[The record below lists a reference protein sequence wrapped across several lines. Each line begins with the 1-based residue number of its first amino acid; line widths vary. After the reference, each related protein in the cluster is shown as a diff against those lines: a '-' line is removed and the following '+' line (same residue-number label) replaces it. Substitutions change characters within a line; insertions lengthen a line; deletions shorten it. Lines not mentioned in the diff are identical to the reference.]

1 MAKVGIP
8 ADQREAILACTAAVL
23 HLGNVAFAEG
33 RDADSSMVKPGGAA
47 EEALAAAGEA
57 MKRRGR
63 DGVVGRGRGEETRPW
78 VAASG

>member
-8 ADQREAILACTAAVL
+8 PEQREAVLACVAAVL

-47 EEALAAAGEA
+47 EEALAAAGA
-57 MKRRGR
+57 RARRG
-63 DGVVGRGRGEETRPW
+63 GWGWGWSAG
-78 VAASG
+78 GG